1 VTIAFIARTMESMH
15 SSTALRSFSRL
26 LLVMAAA
33 VVFAAGAPA
42 RAASK
47 VHTAEELFQPF
58 LEGELSHW
66 LVGPIGRMASE
77 DEITAYLR
85 LKTTEEANQFID
97 AFWAKRDPDPS
108 QPGNA
113 VLDLFTKRAAE
124 ADKKFAEAAV
134 AGRRTDRGTIH
145 VLYGEPESV
154 EYEEFRDVS
163 GPDIEL
169 WRYPKKA
176 ETGLDGRRP
185 EKDYRF
191 AKLDDLT
198 RFYGS
203 RERADEERRRRYTEP
218 GFPSGRPGV
227 PGDSSPGE
235 PGLPSD
241 PP

>member
-1 VTIAFIARTMESMH
+1 MTIAVAARTMGSMK
-15 SSTALRSFSRL
+15 SSTALRSVSRL
-26 LLVMAAA
+26 LWLTVA
-33 VVFAAGAPA
+33 VAFFAAGAPA
-42 RAASK
+42 RAATK
-47 VHTAEELFQPF
+47 VYTADELFQPF

-66 LVGPIGRMASE
+66 LVGPIGRLASE

-124 ADKKFAEAAV
+124 ADKKFSEAAV

-154 EYEEFRDVS
+154 EFEEFRDVS
-163 GPDIEL
+163 GPDVEL
-169 WRYPKKA
+169 WRYSKKA
-176 ETGLDGRRP
+176 EAGLDGRRP
-185 EKDYRF
+185 EKEYRF
-191 AKLDDLT
+191 AKLGDLT

-203 RERADEERRRRYTEP
+203 REKAEEERRRRYTEP
-218 GFPSGRPGV
+218 GFPSGRSGM
-227 PGDSSPGE
+227 PGDSSPPE
-235 PGLPSD
+235 PGLPPD
-241 PP
+241 

>member
-1 VTIAFIARTMESMH
+1 MTIPLTARTMGAMH
-15 SSTALRSFSRL
+15 PSTPLRSLSRL
-26 LLVMAAA
+26 LSVMVAAA
-33 VVFAAGAPA
+33 MLATGAPA
-42 RAASK
+42 AAASK

-66 LVGPIGRMASE
+66 LVGPVGRLASE

-85 LKTTEEANQFID
+85 LKTPDEAKQFID

-113 VLDLFTKRAAE
+113 VLDLFTERAAE
-124 ADKKFAEAAV
+124 ADKKFSESAV

-154 EYEEFRDVS
+154 DYEEFRDVS
-163 GPDIEL
+163 GPDVER

-176 ETGLDGRRP
+176 EPGLDGRRP
-185 EKDYRF
+185 EKEYRF

-198 RFYGS
+198 RFYGA
-203 RERADEERRRRYTEP
+203 REKSEEERRRRYTEP
-218 GFPSGRPGV
+218 GFPSGRPGG
-227 PGDSSPGE
+227 PADSPPGE
-235 PGLPSD
+235 PGLPSE
-241 PP
+241 P